1 LTEKCFSLTNF
12 SKSKQTQE
20 SLKNNF
26 SKSKFQKTNL
36 TLYLLTLYLLLQCQ
50 AGHFLFME
58 ETKME
63 ELCEGSDKKNIYKLY
78 LKILFN
84 NLNYCST
91 TLWSLWSHESGKNL
105 ASISPW
111 VSFLKQWVLQQFK
124 HNQSNSS
131 DSSSKGWLMCV
142 REFTVAMNSNFLHML
157 WCGTKKTICFC
168 FLINVIF
175 FYLILNLFFIGLFH
189 S

>member
-1 LTEKCFSLTNF
+1 
-12 SKSKQTQE
+12 
-20 SLKNNF
+20 
-26 SKSKFQKTNL
+26 
-36 TLYLLTLYLLLQCQ
+36 LLTLYLLLQCQ

-142 REFTVAMNSNFLHML
+142 REFTSSML
-157 WCGTKKTICFC
+157 WCGTKKTICFY

-175 FYLILNLFFIGLFH
+175 FLFNIKFIFYWVISLIIWIV